1 MNDKFQRDDALAA
14 EYALG
19 TLSGLARLRFARR
32 LRNEPALAANV
43 ARWQT
48 MLAGLDN
55 QLAPVTPPEKVWK
68 KITLSLPEKSV
79 PPPQRRY
86 VGWLLAASIA
96 AIALVASIFLQQP
109 TLTPLT
115 VLSDAQHREQWV
127 LSADSKLAQLSLTP
141 LHPAALTASNSLE
154 LWVIPAGKAP
164 ISLGLVDS
172 ENATDIALKNP
183 ELARS
188 GMIAISLEPR
198 GGSPTGQPTGPVLYS
213 GQL

>member
-1 MNDKFQRDDALAA
+1 MNDKLQRDDALSA

-43 ARWQT
+43 ARWQAL
-48 MLAGLDN
+48 LAGLDN

-68 KITLSLPEKSV
+68 KITLSLPE
-79 PPPQRRY
+79 QRVIQPKRHY
-86 VGWLLAASIA
+86 AGWLAAASVA
-96 AIALVASIFLQQP
+96 AFALLASLFLQQP

-115 VLSDAQHREQWV
+115 VLNDAQHQQQWV
-127 LSADSKLAQLSLTP
+127 VSADSKLAQLSLTP
-141 LHPAALTASNSLE
+141 LHPVTIADNNSLQ
-154 LWVIPAGKAP
+154 LWLIPPGKAP
-164 ISLGLVDS
+164 ISLGLLD
-172 ENATDIALKNP
+172 NQKATDVALNSTIS
-183 ELARS
+183 RS
-188 GMIAISLEPR
+188 GIIAISLEPR

>member
-1 MNDKFQRDDALAA
+1 MNDNVQRDDALAA

-19 TLSGLARLRFARR
+19 TLSELARLRFERR
-32 LRNEPALAANV
+32 LRNEPELAANV

-68 KITLSLPEKSV
+68 KITLSLPEQHAIQPK
-79 PPPQRRY
+79 RHY
-86 VGWLLAASIA
+86 AGWLAAASIA
-96 AIALVASIFLQQP
+96 AIALLASLFLQQP

-115 VLSDAQHREQWV
+115 VLNDAQHQQQWV
-127 LSADSKLAQLSLTP
+127 VSADSKLAQLSLTP
-141 LHPAALTASNSLE
+141 LHPVAIADNNSLQ
-154 LWVIPAGKAP
+154 LWLIPPGKAP
-164 ISLGLVDS
+164 ISLGLLD
-172 ENATDIALKNP
+172 NQKATDVALDSTIS
-183 ELARS
+183 RS
-188 GMIAISLEPR
+188 GVIAISLEPR